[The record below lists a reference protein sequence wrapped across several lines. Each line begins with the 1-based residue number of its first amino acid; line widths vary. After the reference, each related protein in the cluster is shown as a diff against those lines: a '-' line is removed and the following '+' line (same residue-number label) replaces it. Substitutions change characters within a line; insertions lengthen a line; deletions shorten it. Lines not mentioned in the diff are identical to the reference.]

1 MKSTSTKAES
11 SLMTFFHLNQTQK
24 SMLTENAKIWK
35 VFATGTF
42 YISIKSLRNN
52 LKLKE
57 F

>member
-1 MKSTSTKAES
+1 
-11 SLMTFFHLNQTQK
+11 MTFFHLNQTQK
-24 SMLTENAKIWK
+24 SMLAENAKIWK